1 MRVVTSVRESDEGRA
16 AGWRALTVT
25 GRPDGEP
32 MLPLRP
38 MTVGDLL
45 DEPFLLL
52 GAHLRRF
59 LLYVALAVVPSQLL
73 QAYLSR
79 GLLSLD
85 LTELFADPEGFS
97 AVMGAETAASGA
109 TGLVSLANALL
120 LMPLAVAAVSR
131 LAVSSALGERLG
143 DRQVLRAVASR
154 LPALAG
160 TWLLCALAVL
170 GMPLL
175 GAALAAVGTPL
186 LGASLVLL
194 GFPAAVVLFVL
205 VAMAPLISV
214 VERRGPLASLRR
226 SVALIRPRF
235 LQSGGTLILALAVSG
250 FVQLALGMI
259 PSLLVF
265 ALPERAA
272 WVLASAGSTLASLVT
287 TPYVI
292 LVVVVIYLDALV
304 RWEALDVLRLLDRG
318 LARAG

>member
-1 MRVVTSVRESDEGRA
+1 MGTSIREPA
-16 AGWRALTVT
+16 AGPAGGWRALTVT
-25 GRPDGEP
+25 GSPDGQP
-32 MLPLRP
+32 ALPLRP

-52 GAHLRRF
+52 GGHLRRM
-59 LLYVALAVVPSQLL
+59 LLYVALAVVPSQLI

-109 TGLVSLANALL
+109 TGLVSLANTLL
-120 LMPLAVAAVSR
+120 LLPLAVALVSR
-131 LAVSSALGERLG
+131 LAVSAALGEHIG
-143 DRQVLRAVASR
+143 DRQVLAAVAAR

-160 TWLLCALAVL
+160 TWLLCAVAVL
-170 GMPLL
+170 GVPLL
-175 GAALAAVGTPL
+175 GAALAAVGAPL
-186 LGASLVLL
+186 AGASLLL
-194 GFPAAVVLFVL
+194 VGLPVGLVAFVL
-205 VAMAPLISV
+205 VAMAPLVCV
-214 VERRGPLASLRR
+214 VEREGPLASLRR
-226 SVALIRPRF
+226 AAGLVRPRF
-235 LQSGGTLILALAVSG
+235 LQCGGALVLALAVTG

-265 ALPERAA
+265 ALPEQIA
-272 WVLASAGSTLASLVT
+272 WVLASAGSALASLVT
-287 TPYVI
+287 TPYLI
-292 LVVVVIYLDALV
+292 LVVVVIYIDALV